1 MLKKAVV
8 CHSRTV
14 KYVTN
19 KLSGHSWPE
28 YTYTGKFHVSG
39 GQTSRFF
46 NSEKSAQAWC
56 DYINE
61 SRKEVNEHYK

>member
-1 MLKKAVV
+1 MSEKAVV

-19 KLSGHSWPE
+19 KLSGHLYPV
-28 YTYTGKFHVSG
+28 YAYTGKFHVSG
-39 GQTSRFF
+39 GQTSRSF

-56 DYINE
+56 DYLNKKE
-61 SRKEVNEHYK
+61 SK